1 MTDAAARESSHVH
14 WLLLGS
20 LSRTPSGRRFV
31 LDPENFASEFANAK
45 LSAKVDIGPAIGAA
59 GKHEV
64 ELAFGELKHYAIKH
78 VLATLPVLGELRK
91 LADEL
96 GGPSSRRPSPDAA
109 VARVVA
115 LVGEGPLASELG
127 KLLRESEAEAA
138 AAPPPVAEPA
148 KPAEGDLVGELLE
161 RGAAKQADTKR
172 AVDSFIG
179 AIRGAT
185 SKVADKATPVPK
197 RARELIETAVFGA
210 VNAILRD
217 PAVTEPEAVWRGLK
231 LVVEQCPKRA
241 GMLVEVADVGPE
253 QREAAMKASL
263 DDEAMNRPDAFF
275 SFDAFEHRSVA
286 CEQLQALAS
295 LAEDLHAPIVVGIG
309 PALFDVDD
317 AEDVG
322 QTLRDAKPGPDAAL
336 PEGWADLRTDEVSRW
351 MSVTFND
358 VVVAVEGAGAARR
371 SVFASPVFV
380 IAAMLAASFRH
391 TGGFARVMGKD
402 GSLKAPGLHEVTKGR
417 EAGSTIP
424 TAAFLS
430 IKAQTELAEL
440 GIIGLGSGRNTD
452 MVALSAIPTLRGSN
466 DSVPLPAQILTGRLV
481 RFATWVVDQV
491 PAGTPRDQ
499 VAKLFTDAAT
509 VFLFP
514 GLAPDVARLDAAV
527 VDGQDG
533 PAIRMVAT
541 VSPRLASIPFEVG
554 FDLPLRVALGA

>member
-14 WLLLGS
+14 WLLLGA

-45 LSAKVDIGPAIGAA
+45 LAAKVDIGPAIGAA

-96 GGPSSRRPSPDAA
+96 GGPSSKRPTPEAA

-115 LVGEGPLASELG
+115 LVGEGPLAAELG
-127 KLLRESEAEAA
+127 KLLRESESDAATPPPA
-138 AAPPPVAEPA
+138 AAPP

-179 AIRGAT
+179 AIRGST

-217 PAVTEPEAVWRGLK
+217 PSVTEPEALWRGLK

-241 GMLVEVADVGPE
+241 GMLVEVADVGPA

-263 DDEAMNRPDAFF
+263 DDEAMNRPDTFF
-275 SFDAFEHRSVA
+275 LFDAFEHRSVA

-295 LAEDLHAPIVVGIG
+295 LAEDLHAPIVVGLG
-309 PALFDVDD
+309 PAAFDVEE
-317 AEDVG
+317 AEDVSLA
-322 QTLRDAKPGPDAAL
+322 LRDAKPGPEAAL
-336 PEGWADLRTDEVSRW
+336 PEGWADLRMDEVSRW
-351 MSVTFND
+351 MSVAFND

-440 GIIGLGSGRNTD
+440 GIVGLGSGRNTD
-452 MVALSAIPTLRGSN
+452 MVALSAIPTLRGAK
-466 DSVPLPAQILTGRLV
+466 DAVPLPAQILTGRLV
-481 RFATWVVDQV
+481 RFATWVADQV

-499 VAKLFTDAAT
+499 VAKVFTDAST

-514 GLAPDVARLDAAV
+514 GLAPDVARLDALV

-533 PAIRMVAT
+533 PSIRMVAT

>member
-1 MTDAAARESSHVH
+1 M
-14 WLLLGS
+14 
-20 LSRTPSGRRFV
+20 
-31 LDPENFASEFANAK
+31 
-45 LSAKVDIGPAIGAA
+45 
-59 GKHEV
+59 
-64 ELAFGELKHYAIKH
+64 
-78 VLATLPVLGELRK
+78 
-91 LADEL
+91 
-96 GGPSSRRPSPDAA
+96 
-109 VARVVA
+109 
-115 LVGEGPLASELG
+115 
-127 KLLRESEAEAA
+127 
-138 AAPPPVAEPA
+138 
-148 KPAEGDLVGELLE
+148 
-161 RGAAKQADTKR
+161 
-172 AVDSFIG
+172 
-179 AIRGAT
+179 
-185 SKVADKATPVPK
+185 
-197 RARELIETAVFGA
+197 
-210 VNAILRD
+210 
-217 PAVTEPEAVWRGLK
+217 
-231 LVVEQCPKRA
+231 
-241 GMLVEVADVGPE
+241 
-253 QREAAMKASL
+253 
-263 DDEAMNRPDAFF
+263 
-275 SFDAFEHRSVA
+275 
-286 CEQLQALAS
+286 
-295 LAEDLHAPIVVGIG
+295 
-309 PALFDVDD
+309 
-317 AEDVG
+317 
-322 QTLRDAKPGPDAAL
+322 
-336 PEGWADLRTDEVSRW
+336 
-351 MSVTFND
+351 
-358 VVVAVEGAGAARR
+358 
-371 SVFASPVFV
+371 FASPVFV

>member
-14 WLLLGS
+14 WLLFGA
-20 LSRTPSGRRFV
+20 LSRMPSGRRFV

-96 GGPSSRRPSPDAA
+96 GGPSSKRPTPEAA

-115 LVGEGPLASELG
+115 LVGEGPLALELG

-138 AAPPPVAEPA
+138 APPPAEPP

-217 PAVTEPEAVWRGLK
+217 PSVTEPEALWRGLK

-263 DDEAMNRPDAFF
+263 DDEAMNRPDTFF
-275 SFDAFEHRSVA
+275 LFDTFEHRSVA

-295 LAEDLHAPIVVGIG
+295 LAEDLHAPIVVGMG
-309 PALFDVDD
+309 PAVFDVEDADD
-317 AEDVG
+317 VSQA
-322 QTLRDAKPGPDAAL
+322 LRDAKPGPEAAL
-336 PEGWADLRTDEVSRW
+336 PEGWADLRMDEVSRW
-351 MSVTFND
+351 MSVAFND

-402 GSLKAPGLHEVTKGR
+402 GSLKAPGLHEVSKGR

-440 GIIGLGSGRNTD
+440 GLVGLGSGRNTD
-452 MVALSAIPTLRGSN
+452 MVALSAIPTLRGSK
-466 DSVPLPAQILTGRLV
+466 DAVPLPAQILTGRLV
-481 RFATWVVDQV
+481 RFATWVADQV

-499 VAKLFTDAAT
+499 VAKLFTDAST

-514 GLAPDVARLDAAV
+514 GLAPDVARLDALV
-527 VDGQDG
+527 VDGASG
-533 PAIRMVAT
+533 PSIRMVAT

>member
-1 MTDAAARESSHVH
+1 MTEAAARESSHVH
-14 WLLLGS
+14 WLLLGA
-20 LSRTPSGRRFV
+20 LSRAPSGRRFV
-31 LDPENFASEFANAK
+31 LDAENFASELAKAK
-45 LSAKVDIGPAIGAA
+45 LAAKVDIGPAIGAA
-59 GKHEV
+59 GKLEV

-96 GGPSSRRPSPDAA
+96 GGPSSRRPSPEAA

-127 KLLRESEAEAA
+127 KLLREPEAA
-138 AAPPPVAEPA
+138 APTPAPAPTPEPA
-148 KPAEGDLVGELLE
+148 AGDLVGELLE

-179 AIRGAT
+179 AIRGAS
-185 SKVADKATPVPK
+185 SKVADTATPVPK

-217 PAVTEPEAVWRGLK
+217 PAVTEPEALWRGLK
-231 LVVEQCPKRA
+231 LVVEQCPKKA

-263 DDEAMNRPDAFF
+263 DDEAMNRPDCFF
-275 SFDAFEHRSVA
+275 VFDAFEHRSLA
-286 CEQLQALAS
+286 SEQLQGLAS
-295 LAEDLHAPIVVGIG
+295 LAEDLHAPIVVGVG
-309 PALFDVDD
+309 AALFDVEDP
-317 AEDVG
+317 EDVS
-322 QTLRDAKPGPDAAL
+322 QTLRDAKPDAMAAM
-336 PEGWADLRTDEVSRW
+336 PEGWADLRADEVSRW
-351 MSVTFND
+351 MTVAFND

-440 GIIGLGSGRNTD
+440 GILGLGSGRNTD
-452 MVALSAIPTLRGSN
+452 MVALSAIPTLRGSK
-466 DSVPLPAQILTGRLV
+466 DAVPLPAQILTGRLV
-481 RFATWVVDQV
+481 RFATWVADQV

-499 VAKLFTDAAT
+499 VAKLFTDAST

-527 VDGQDG
+527 VDGSDG

-554 FDLPLRVALGA
+554 FDLPLRMALGA